1 MTGLRLKREEKTAAA
16 AAAEMRVVLRKENGK
31 GFRVLVNWGFG
42 VCGADDDFRDGD
54 DGGGGVGKESE

>member
-1 MTGLRLKREEKTAAA
+1 MTGLRLKRLEKTAAA
-16 AAAEMRVVLRKENGK
+16 ATAEMRVVLRKENGK

-42 VCGADDDFRDGD
+42 VCGADDDLRDGD